1 MKYIAPKYENALIET
16 KDIITSSVTSNKFEI
31 QRDDNDEGKG
41 NVIMN
46 ALDLFR

>member
-1 MKYIAPKYENALIET
+1 MKYIAPKYEISVIEAE
-16 KDIITSSVTSNKFEI
+16 DILTTSTNQASKYEVEQKGDGS
-31 QRDDNDEGKG
+31 G